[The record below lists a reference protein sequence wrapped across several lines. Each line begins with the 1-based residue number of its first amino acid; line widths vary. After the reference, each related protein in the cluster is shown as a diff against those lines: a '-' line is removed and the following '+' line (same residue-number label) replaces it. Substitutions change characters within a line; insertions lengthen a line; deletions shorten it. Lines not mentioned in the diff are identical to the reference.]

1 MSKLKIA
8 LVGYGHLGKWHAEK
22 ANTLEELYAIVD
34 PLEDNRDQ
42 AASKFPKAKVVS
54 SLEEILDEVDAV
66 LVVTP
71 TKYHYEISSKVLKA
85 KKHLFMFSYGC
96 LF

>member
-42 AASKFPKAKVVS
+42 AASKLMLFS
-54 SLEEILDEVDAV
+54 SSHQQSIIMK
-66 LVVTP
+66 LVQR
-71 TKYHYEISSKVLKA
+71 Y
-85 KKHLFMFSYGC
+85 
-96 LF
+96 